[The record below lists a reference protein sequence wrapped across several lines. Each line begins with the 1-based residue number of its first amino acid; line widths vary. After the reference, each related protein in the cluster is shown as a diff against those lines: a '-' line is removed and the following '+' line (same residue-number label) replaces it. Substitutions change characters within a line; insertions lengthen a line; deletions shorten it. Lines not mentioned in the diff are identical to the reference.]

1 MSVASWIA
9 TALHH
14 GGSPQRCGLR
24 VILRRKTV
32 LGSHDNTVSK
42 KDRLAARLT
51 RGSQPDRR
59 REKGKRFSRANQP
72 KRQRGRPPGATNLL
86 PREVAQAIITAFA
99 ELGENLRGKG
109 GLVGF
114 IKRIGRTDLKTSAN
128 LLLATMPRQVT
139 IKEKKEIVYQSAD
152 EVRAELN
159 RSGIPI
165 DSLFQLEYIKQP
177 VVDVEATDVTN
188 EGTEADD
195 PHKDGQ

>member
-1 MSVASWIA
+1 M
-9 TALHH
+9 
-14 GGSPQRCGLR
+14 GSQ
-24 VILRRKTV
+24 
-32 LGSHDNTVSK
+32 DNTASK
-42 KDRLAARLT
+42 KARLAARLT
-51 RGSQPDRR
+51 RGSQPGRARVKGRR
-59 REKGKRFSRANQP
+59 FGRANQP
-72 KRQRGRPPGATNLL
+72 KRRRGRPPGATNLMT
-86 PREVAQAIITAFA
+86 REVREAIIIAFS
-99 ELGENLRGKG
+99 ELGEDLRGKG

-128 LLLATMPRQVT
+128 LLCATMPRQVT

-152 EVRAELN
+152 EVRAELK
-159 RSGIPI
+159 RAGIPV